1 LGLVGFGSNNARGA
15 MDNITVQVLPPEAT
29 VTKTEDFTGP
39 GNSLFS
45 GVESDV
51 RRLLT
56 SLVENAVEHAPP
68 GGNVKIHV
76 FQSREW
82 KNEHAEGLKIV
93 VSDDGPG
100 IPAESRSR
108 IFEPFFRASTDTE
121 GTGLGLAIVREIADA
136 HAGNITLDTG
146 EGGKGVHMHVSFPR
160 AAAAVHSR
168 AA

>member
-1 LGLVGFGSNNARGA
+1 MSVKADADSV
-15 MDNITVQVLPPEAT
+15 TVSVL
-29 VTKTEDFTGP
+29 
-39 GNSLFS
+39 
-45 GVESDV
+45 
-51 RRLLT
+51 
-56 SLVENAVEHAPP
+56 
-68 GGNVKIHV
+68 
-76 FQSREW
+76 
-82 KNEHAEGLKIV
+82 
-93 VSDDGPG
+93 DDGPG

-146 EGGKGVHMHVSFPR
+146 EGGKGVHMRVSFPR